1 MVQVIGPR
9 MLGMELNEEKI
20 QETTA
25 ILRRSESKLENY
37 FLKDT
42 KFINSNEISIADLQ
56 AICEFTQ
63 YWSAG
68 MDLVQEKPRLSQW
81 MEDCKRELQP
91 HFDKAH
97 EMVYVARD
105 KGIFKGKL

>member
-1 MVQVIGPR
+1 
-9 MLGMELNEEKI
+9 MLGMEPNEEKI
-20 QETTA
+20 RETTA
-25 ILRRSESKLENY
+25 ILRKSEKILENY
-37 FLKDT
+37 FLKET

-56 AICEFTQ
+56 AVCEFTQ

-68 MDLVQEKPRLSQW
+68 VDPFQEKPRLAQW
-81 MEDCKRELQP
+81 MEDCKKELQP

-97 EMVYVARD
+97 KMVYVARD

>member
-1 MVQVIGPR
+1 
-9 MLGMELNEEKI
+9 MLGLEPNEEKI

-25 ILRRSESKLENY
+25 VLRKSERILENY
-37 FLKDT
+37 FLKET

-68 MDLVQEKPRLSQW
+68 MDLVQDKPRLAQW
-81 MEDCKRELQP
+81 MEDCKKQLQP

-97 EMVYVARD
+97 EMVYVARE